1 MRSMK
6 RLGLALL
13 LALYVGLTPFALQG
27 RPLAIL
33 TGLGALTVVLFL
45 VRSLASIRYPSS

>member
-1 MRSMK
+1 MK

-27 RPLAIL
+27 TPFVIL
-33 TGLGALTVVLFL
+33 TGLGALTVILFL
-45 VRSLASIRYPSS
+45 VRSLTSNRYPSS